1 MSNPLALLR
10 KHQKVLLAVFG
21 VLIMFVFVV
30 GASLQQYLDSNV
42 RGDRTGELV
51 LTYTSGKLHENELQ
65 QFGLLHN
72 QAVRFVQAIVR
83 QTYAR
88 GGQPRAMP
96 LVEAETEEQL
106 VEILLL
112 AQKAREMGVE
122 ISDDAIMN
130 YLHALSDGEYEDS
143 PHEFLRLLQEELGGA
158 LNEDAL
164 FSQLRT
170 ELLAQTMR
178 LMALRGIDV
187 IPPALAWE
195 YYQRLHRRVSTELLP
210 LDVSQYIS
218 KVKEPTEEELQAF
231 FEKYKNDFAYPE
243 FPEPGFK
250 QRKKIAFQYFTIDFN
265 KFLEEAMAQVTD
277 EEIRAYYEA
286 NKEDFRALELPPSQ
300 APGTGT
306 EPATTT
312 PANETPAATD
322 PQGSSEPETTDPA
335 GADPAEPEASP
346 ADPSPAGAA
355 ADTTPPSEAPSNTSE
370 PAAGDVQEP
379 EVEQESDEEASAP
392 ANVPAPGDQSAR
404 SRVAAQFVAFQQEE
418 PTEDAADE
426 EAVTEVTPD
435 ATEEAA
441 EEQPDAAAP
450 DAAPAEATPSAEPA
464 NEQPTGEEPGTETEP
479 ATESST
485 DPTPPAP
492 QPGSAEAAK
501 EATPAGETKYKP
513 LEEVRDEI
521 RRLLASPRAQ
531 QQQEKVV
538 SEARRTVDRYHRL
551 YEQWVAA
558 GKEGAAPEEPNFQ
571 EIAQSLGIEF
581 SETPLVNELEIAERD
596 LGQAYDFRM
605 FTQVPFAA
613 TAYREGIAMYRPE
626 VIQGAEGDL
635 QHLWWKKD
643 QREAYVP
650 QLKAIR
656 SQVVRDWKMARAF
669 ILAQDDA
676 RKQAALAEKANKPLA
691 EVFPESAEKIVTT
704 GPFSWLSRGSV
715 PFGPGTP
722 VLSDVPKVP
731 AAGEEFM
738 EDVFSA
744 PVGSV
749 TVTANRP
756 QTYVYVARVQEQ
768 MPSQEALR
776 DQFLNSGGLTQDVM
790 TIAYGDRVELFR
802 KWYENLQQEMDV
814 EWVRSPDSE

>member
-1 MSNPLALLR
+1 MSNPLAVLR

-42 RGDRTGELV
+42 RGERTGELV
-51 LTYTSGKLHENELQ
+51 LTYTSGRLHENELQ

-72 QAVRFVQAIVR
+72 QAVRFVQAIVQ

-96 LVEAETEEQL
+96 LVAAETEEQL

-130 YLHALSDGEYEDS
+130 YLHALSDGEYEDN

-210 LDVSQYIS
+210 LDVAQYIS
-218 KVKEPTEEELQAF
+218 NVKEPSEEELQAF
-231 FEKYKNDFAYPE
+231 FEKHKNEYAYPD

-265 KFLEEAMAQVTD
+265 KFLDEAMAQVTD
-277 EEIRAYYEA
+277 EEIRTYYKT
-286 NKEDFRALELPPSQ
+286 NQEDFRALELPPSQ

-306 EPATTT
+306 EPATTA
-312 PANETPAATD
+312 PGNETPAASQ
-322 PQGSSEPETTDPA
+322 PQVSEPEATQPPA
-335 GADPAEPEASP
+335 AADPAEPSAER
-346 ADPSPAGAA
+346 AA
-355 ADTTPPSEAPSNTSE
+355 PDTAPSSNAPSDASE
-370 PAAGDVQEP
+370 PAAGDPQEP
-379 EVEQESDEEASAP
+379 QVEQESVEEAPAP
-392 ANVPAPGDQSAR
+392 ADAPAPDDQSAR
-404 SRVAAQFVAFQQEE
+404 RRIAAQFVAFQQEE
-418 PTEDAADE
+418 ATEDAADE
-426 EAVTEVTPD
+426 EVVTEVTPD
-435 ATEEAA
+435 AADEAA
-441 EEQPDAAAP
+441 EEQPVAAAP
-450 DAAPAEATPSAEPA
+450 DAASAEATPSAEPA
-464 NEQPTGEEPGTETEP
+464 NEQRAGEEPTETRPAAASSDEP
-479 ATESST
+479 I
-485 DPTPPAP
+485 PPAP

-531 QQQEKVV
+531 QQQDKII
-538 SEARRTVDRYHRL
+538 SEARRAVDRYHRL

-558 GKEGAAPEEPNFQ
+558 GKEEGAAPEEPNFQ
-571 EIAQSLGIEF
+571 QIAESLNIKF
-581 SETPLVNELEIAERD
+581 SETPLVNELQIAEQD

-605 FTQVPFAA
+605 FTQVPFVA
-613 TAYREGIAMYRPE
+613 TAYREGIPMYRPA
-626 VIQGAEGDL
+626 VIQGAEGDV

-650 QLKAIR
+650 QLKAVR
-656 SQVVRDWKMARAF
+656 AQVVRAWKMARAF
-669 ILAQDDA
+669 TLAQDDA
-676 RKQAALAEKANKPLA
+676 RKKAAIAEKANKPLA
-691 EVFPESAEKIVTT
+691 QVFPESAEKIVTT

-731 AAGEEFM
+731 AAGDDFM
-738 EDVFSA
+738 EDVFST

-749 TVTANRP
+749 TVTSNRP
-756 QTYVYVARVQEQ
+756 QTYVYLARVQEQ

-776 DQFLNSGGLTQDVM
+776 EQFLNSGGLTQDVM

-802 KWYENLQQEMDV
+802 KWYENLQQEMNV
-814 EWVRSPDSE
+814 EWVRSPDSEQASQ